1 VGKLLG
7 FLFGIS
13 LVFLFGVVAWRVYP
27 EEITP
32 FLPAELFGI
41 RITESTESPPIIR
54 KDSEQNEQK
63 PNITEKEPEPTEPEE
78 LKDADA
84 LLERGTNYLNAGYL
98 SMAINDYLQAA
109 AIAPQNRMVW
119 TRLIPAQMA
128 FRDFASAEESSKK
141 ALELFPNDPELLILL
156 GETHI
161 QKSEFSDAKRI
172 FFNMPEG
179 AAKNFYL
186 GALAAYFD
194 DYPAAKELLEPIREN
209 PEFGKQ
215 ASLLLGAFEEFSLF
229 PEGNPLHLKLLL
241 AKAFNDLRFFEMSV
255 QMTKNILKTEEKYR
269 DAWIILGH
277 SYLSLGR
284 YDLAINVLGQALE
297 LDPTKPET
305 AFFLGLSESA
315 MEDYDSS
322 ITHLSMARENGYVP
336 QAEVTKALADAFLNG
351 EFYDAARKEYEKLL
365 DVQGAPV
372 ENYVQ
377 PIRISLE
384 FLDDPDA
391 AERLAKKAVENHPD
405 SETAKNLL
413 AWALLEDEEYG
424 QARVILEEIIA
435 ENEAFAPA
443 HLNLGKIAEEE
454 EKYEEALEHYRTAY
468 DLSPHTESGT
478 LAAERYN
485 AIVLQ
490 Q

>member
-1 VGKLLG
+1 MGKILG
-7 FLFGIS
+7 VLFGIS
-13 LVFLFGVVAWRVYP
+13 VVFLFGVVVWRVFP

-32 FLPAELFGI
+32 FLPSQIFRANLNE
-41 RITESTESPPIIR
+41 ESPIVSQP
-54 KDSEQNEQK
+54 KSK
-63 PNITEKEPEPTEPEE
+63 PENTKKPDLNPVPPEE
-78 LKDADA
+78 LEDADA
-84 LLERGTNYLNAGYL
+84 LLERGTNFLNAGYL
-98 SMAINDYLQAA
+98 SLAITDFLRAA
-109 AIAPQNRMVW
+109 EVAPQKRIVW

-128 FRDFASAEESSKK
+128 FRDFSSAEQSAKK
-141 ALELFPNDPELLILL
+141 ALEFFPNDQELLILL

-186 GALAAYFD
+186 GTLAAYFD
-194 DYPAAKELLEPIREN
+194 DYEQAKELLSPIREN

-215 ASLLLGAFEEFSLF
+215 AALLLGAFEEFSLF

-241 AKAFNDLRFFEMSV
+241 AKSFNDLRFFEMSV
-255 QMTKNILKTEEKYR
+255 QMTKNILKNEEKYR

-284 YDLAINVLGQALE
+284 YDLAINVLEQALE

-315 MEDYDSS
+315 MENFDSA
-322 ITHLSMARENGYVP
+322 ITHLSMARENGYAP

-365 DVQGAPV
+365 DIKGAAV
-372 ENYVQ
+372 EKYVQ

-384 FLDDPDA
+384 FLDDPEA
-391 AERLAKKAVENHPD
+391 AERLAKKAIENHPD
-405 SETAKNLL
+405 SDTAKNLL
-413 AWALLEDEEYG
+413 AWALLEDENYG
-424 QARVILEEIIA
+424 QARVILEEIVA

-443 HLNLGKIAEEE
+443 YLNLGRISEEE
-454 EKYEEALEHYRTAY
+454 EKFEEALEHYRKAY
-468 DLSPHTESGT
+468 DMAPHTESGT